1 VTPAGIKHA
10 VARTYSDLL
19 ENHTLQMAAALWI
32 TASAKGAGR
41 CGLAETLL
49 HAADADGPQTLR
61 HSFFSQTALPLM
73 RSLFVVHFVFS

>member
-19 ENHTLQMAAALWI
+19 ENDTLQMAAALWI

-61 HSFFSQTALPLM
+61 RQLLQPNRTPI
-73 RSLFVVHFVFS
+73 